1 MASRTDSDITP
12 IAVRND
18 YAGDSVS
25 GGPWP
30 VASPRRSWLVRVGG
44 AAHRVFDFAAPGRI
58 KPLEGA
64 RGFSVLLVF
73 LVHYDALFA
82 DLVPPTSL
90 TAHVS
95 RFAGAMGNAGVDMFF
110 VISGYLI
117 YGAMI
122 KRSMR
127 ISGFL
132 RRRVQRIYPTF
143 LCVFALYVIG
153 MQLVPGSAKAGGWH
167 QPGYPLY
174 LLENLLLLPGIFP
187 ITPIISV
194 AWSLSFELFF
204 YVTLP
209 FVVVTLG
216 IRAWPRTARVAFFA
230 GLALLDLL
238 LSAFGVIGQV
248 RLSMFIPGVLL
259 YECAAA
265 GALDA
270 WLEPRGERLAILLGL
285 LGLLVV
291 GRLGMETG
299 ATPPSGGAFIDCLPA
314 CRVIILSL
322 SFGSALL
329 YSFRFDGLLRRWFS
343 WTPLCWLGNISYSY
357 YLIHGGALRGFRALV
372 QPFLLGHESSASWF
386 WLLLPMGIAATIVAT
401 VPVFLLV
408 EKRLS
413 LQPHGRS

>member
-1 MASRTDSDITP
+1 MATQADTKTIRDEVP
-12 IAVRND
+12 ND
-18 YAGDSVS
+18 FAGDNAR
-25 GGPWP
+25 GGTAHLVP
-30 VASPRRSWLVRVGG
+30 ARESWRARAG
-44 AAHRVFDFAAPGRI
+44 AAAHQAFDLASPGRI

-73 LVHYDALFA
+73 LVHYDALFG
-82 DLVPPTSL
+82 DLAPRASL

-95 RFAGAMGNAGVDMFF
+95 RLAGAMGNAGVDMFF

-117 YGAMI
+117 YGAVI
-122 KRSMR
+122 SKSMVITR
-127 ISGFL
+127 FL

-153 MQLVPGSAKAGGWH
+153 MQLVPGSARASWH
-167 QPGYPLY
+167 SPGYLLY
-174 LLENLLLLPGIFP
+174 LVENLLLLPGILP

-209 FVVVTLG
+209 IVVVGLG
-216 IRAWPRTARVAFFA
+216 IRDWTRARRIAFFA
-230 GLALLDLL
+230 GLAFLDLA
-238 LSAFGVIGQV
+238 LSALDVIGHV

-259 YECAAA
+259 YECSEA

-270 WLEPRGERLAILLGL
+270 WLGVRGERLTILIGL
-285 LGLLVV
+285 LGLLAV
-291 GRLGMETG
+291 GWLGMDTG
-299 ATPPSGGAFIDCLPA
+299 AAGPSGGFNYCLPA
-314 CRVIILSL
+314 CRVIILAI
-322 SFGSALL
+322 SFGSVLL
-329 YSFRFDGLLRRWFS
+329 YSFRFDGLLRQWFS
-343 WTPLCWLGNISYSY
+343 WTPICWLGNISYSY
-357 YLIHGGALRGFRALV
+357 YLIHGGALHGFRAVV
-372 QPFLLGHESSASWF
+372 QPVLLGHEPSARCF